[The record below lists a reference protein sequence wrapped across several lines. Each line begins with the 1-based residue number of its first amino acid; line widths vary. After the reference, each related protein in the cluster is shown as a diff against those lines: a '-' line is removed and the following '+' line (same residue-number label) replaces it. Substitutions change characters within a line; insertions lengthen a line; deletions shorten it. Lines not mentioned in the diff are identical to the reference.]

1 MREAFRFR
9 SFSIPFTKRF
19 LFACGVHEAFEF
31 TKPSN
36 SRSDVLGDKGKTDG
50 EKKTEEAVARIVLVV
65 CFCRRNEGRTV
76 ADVGGQN
83 RNVCREV

>member
-9 SFSIPFTKRF
+9 AFSIPFTKRF

-36 SRSDVLGDKGKTDG
+36 SRSDVVGDKGKTDG
-50 EKKTEEAVARIVLVV
+50 EKKTDEAVARLFLLVFFV
-65 CFCRRNEGRTV
+65 PS
-76 ADVGGQN
+76 Q
-83 RNVCREV
+83 

>member
-9 SFSIPFTKRF
+9 AFSITFTKRF

-36 SRSDVLGDKGKTDG
+36 SRSDVLLDKGKPDG
-50 EKKTEEAVARIVLVV
+50 EKKAEKAVARIFLVV
-65 CFCRRNEGRTV
+65 FFCRRNEGRTV
-76 ADVGGQN
+76 ADVGGHN